1 MKRSL
6 LLLLV
11 LCGSPTRSEAYIA
24 AIPTL
29 GKVIVDSDHIV
40 VLRVD
45 KVSRDKQ
52 VVIFTKVADLKGK
65 DTADVHKHK
74 LSDGFHPRQAHMILD
89 WAEPG
94 NIAVCFV
101 SGKACVTCIGR
112 FWYACAATEAPWW
125 TMTGGK
131 PELAY
136 VYAGSTAK
144 LRDHVQAIVS
154 GREVVVTALK
164 FRVIR
169 PGPGTDH
176 VWEHWD
182 AVEAVGSRRLMRG
195 KDWPLWRLK
204 ASLKTPNLIHEL
216 MRIPDLLAGDGP
228 AGPGDVPALI
238 KALQL
243 EEANARIDACETL
256 AETGP
261 AAADALTDLRTLAE
275 RDADRLVRLAAA
287 KAVAAIDPKDDKA
300 VALLIEALG
309 AKDRKVRRMAAESLG
324 DLGPTAA
331 SAVPALGGAAKDA
344 DPTVSWA
351 ALDALGQI
359 GPAAAAAVPTLVA
372 ALDEAGMRAA
382 AIDALGQ
389 IGAKARDAA
398 PALDKILKAGNAGTR
413 WAAACALVR
422 IGGPEMKGA
431 VRYLLETATANRERN
446 WTDAS
451 NILMAPTARGAL
463 PAVLDAV
470 RDPKVRAL
478 AVESAVEVSI
488 YLTKDPMNDVRPFLK
503 DKDPA
508 VRCVTA
514 WVLHSA
520 RAVPIKEAIGVL
532 RETLSAAHPWAQ
544 CQAAHYLGK
553 LGAEAR
559 DAVPEL
565 SRALDDK
572 DEGVRDA
579 AAKALKAIQRK

>member
-11 LCGSPTRSEAYIA
+11 ICAAPARTEAYIA

-29 GKVIVDSDHIV
+29 GKVITDSERIV

-45 KVSRDKQ
+45 KVSREKQ
-52 VVIFTKVADLKGK
+52 VVIFTKVVDLKGR
-65 DTADVHKHK
+65 DTAEVYKHR
-74 LSDGFHPRQAHMILD
+74 LTDRFHPRQARMIVD

-94 NIAVCFV
+94 NIAICFL
-101 SGKACVTCIGR
+101 SGKVCVTCIGR
-112 FWYACAATEAPWW
+112 VWYACAATEEPWW
-125 TMTGGK
+125 TMTGGR

-144 LRDHVQAIVS
+144 LRDHVPAIVA

-176 VWEHWD
+176 VWEQWD

-195 KDWPLWRLK
+195 RDWPLWRLK

-216 MRIPDLLAGDGP
+216 MRIPDLLIGDGV

-256 AETGP
+256 AETGS
-261 AAADALTDLRTLAE
+261 AAADALPALRKLAE

-300 VALLIEALG
+300 VGLLVESLG
-309 AKDRKVRRMAAESLG
+309 DKDRKVRRMAAESLG
-324 DLGPTAA
+324 DLGATAA
-331 SAVPALGGAAKDA
+331 STVPALIDAARDA

-359 GPAAAAAVPTLVA
+359 GPAAASAVPDLVA
-372 ALDEAGMRAA
+372 ALDDAGTRAA
-382 AIDALGQ
+382 ALDTLGQ
-389 IGAKARDAA
+389 IGARARGAA
-398 PALDKILKAGNAGTR
+398 PALDKILKGGDPAAR

-431 VRYLLETATANRERN
+431 VRHLLETATANRERN

-451 NILMAPTARGAL
+451 NILMAPTARAAL

-470 RDPKVRAL
+470 RDSAVRAL

-488 YLTKDPMNDVRPFLK
+488 YLTKDPMNDVRPFLE

-520 RAVPIKEAIGVL
+520 RAVPIKEAIAVL
-532 RETLSAAHPWAQ
+532 RETLRVPHPWAQ

-565 SRALDDK
+565 MRALDDS

-579 AAKALKAIQRK
+579 AAKALKGIQGK